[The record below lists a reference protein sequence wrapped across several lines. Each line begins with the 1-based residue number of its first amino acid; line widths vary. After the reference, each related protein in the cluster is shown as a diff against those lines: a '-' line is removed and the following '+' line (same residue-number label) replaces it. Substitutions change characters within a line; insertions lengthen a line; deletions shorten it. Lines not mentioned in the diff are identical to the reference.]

1 VPRWWPACSAGSAA
15 TSADRQSRR
24 PEVSGDAGE
33 LEAGVTEVGD
43 WTVTST
49 KLVVVVGG
57 DVSTDVIVDGGTDE
71 VTVTGTAET
80 VLVGGTVASAG
91 RGPAR
96 PAMSSAA
103 TSNPVAKPASP
114 VTAAEPQVGRPLIE
128 APPRH
133 AQRRYED

>member
-1 VPRWWPACSAGSAA
+1 M
-15 TSADRQSRR
+15 
-24 PEVSGDAGE
+24 GE
-33 LEAGVTEVGD
+33 LEVGVTEVGD
-43 WTVTST
+43 WTVTWT

-80 VLVGGTVASAG
+80 VLVGGTVASTG
-91 RGPAR
+91 RGAER

-103 TSNPVAKPASP
+103 TSNPLAKPASP
-114 VTAAEPQVGRPLIE
+114 VTAAEPQVGRPLIR